1 VVDPENPEALA
12 SGIRT
17 MRAQPDLTCAM
28 GTAGRA
34 MAEQMFDRHV
44 VLKKFER
51 ILTELAA

>member
-1 VVDPENPEALA
+1 
-12 SGIRT
+12 
-17 MRAQPDLTCAM
+17 
-28 GTAGRA
+28 